1 LNQSEY
7 KFTIGEKE
15 DAVSV
20 RIIAVTVIALLFSF
34 PAMAQDKKE
43 AVPDVKALE
52 QQIRAEKAK
61 AEIEK
66 ARAEA
71 EKAKAEAE
79 KAKAEAELARIAA
92 EKARLSLAAYQADAG
107 VPLETGQPA
116 PGVHAHDGLFL
127 RFTGGPGFG
136 IYNGTGDVVTTEGE
150 IIGDPSNEGSQV
162 GGSISLGGS
171 VGDNLILHGDI
182 WGSVVSTE
190 KKHSQL
196 YQEFGTVVVGLG
208 VTYYWMPVNMYV
220 TGSIGMANSFL
231 VLHEG
236 TSTNS
241 SDDLARDL
249 TTGVG
254 AAVIVG
260 KEWWVSA
267 NWALGVAIQGEF
279 TYAEDED
286 SNLIFRHG
294 GAKVLFSA
302 TYQ

>member
-1 LNQSEY
+1 MS
-7 KFTIGEKE
+7 
-15 DAVSV
+15 
-20 RIIAVTVIALLFSF
+20 
-34 PAMAQDKKE
+34 QDKKE
-43 AVPDVKALE
+43 SVPDVKKLE
-52 QQIRAEKAK
+52 MQVRAEKAK

-79 KAKAEAELARIAA
+79 KAKAEAEM
-92 EKARLSLAAYQADAG
+92 ARLSLARYRADAG
-107 VPLETGQPA
+107 VEIEEGQPA
-116 PGVHAHDGLFL
+116 PGTHTHDGLFL

-136 IYNGTGDVVTTEGE
+136 IYNGTGDVITTAGE

-162 GGSISLGGS
+162 GGSISLGGAI
-171 VGDNLILHGDI
+171 GENLILHGDI
-182 WGSVVSTE
+182 WFSVVATE
-190 KKHSQL
+190 KKHSEL
-196 YQEFGTVVVGLG
+196 YQEFGTAVVGLG
-208 VTYYWMPVNMYV
+208 VTYYWMPVNIYV

-236 TSTNS
+236 ARTNS
-241 SDDLARDL
+241 NEDLARDL

-254 AAVIVG
+254 AAVMVG

>member
-1 LNQSEY
+1 MN
-7 KFTIGEKE
+7 
-15 DAVSV
+15 V
-20 RIIAVTVIALLFSF
+20 RILTLAVLVLLFSF
-34 PAMAQDKKE
+34 PAVAQDKKE
-43 AVPDVKALE
+43 PIPDVKTLE

-66 ARAEA
+66 AKAEA

-79 KAKAEAELARIAA
+79 KAKAEAELAKIAA
-92 EKARLSLAAYQADAG
+92 EKARLSLAAYQADVGEA
-107 VPLETGQPA
+107 VEEGQPA

-136 IYNGTGDVVTTEGE
+136 IYNGTGDVVTTAGE

-171 VGDNLILHGDI
+171 VGENLILHGDI
-182 WGSVVSTE
+182 WFSVVSTE
-190 KKHSQL
+190 KKHSDL
-196 YQEFGTVVVGLG
+196 YQEFGTAVVGLG

-241 SDDLARDL
+241 NEDLARDI

-254 AAVIVG
+254 LAVMVG
-260 KEWWVSA
+260 KEWWVSD
-267 NWALGVAIQGEF
+267 NWALGVALQGEF

-286 SNLIFRHG
+286 SKLIFRHG

>member
-1 LNQSEY
+1 VNPRILPLTVLVLLLS
-7 KFTIGEKE
+7 FT
-15 DAVSV
+15 AV
-20 RIIAVTVIALLFSF
+20 
-34 PAMAQDKKE
+34 AQDKKA
-43 AVPDVKALE
+43 AVPDVKKLE
-52 QQIRAEKAK
+52 MQVRAEKAK

-66 ARAEA
+66 AKAEA

-79 KAKAEAELARIAA
+79 KAKAEAEM
-92 EKARLSLAAYQADAG
+92 ARLSLARYRADAG
-107 VPLETGQPA
+107 VEVEEGQPA
-116 PGVHAHDGLFL
+116 PGAHTHDGLFL

-136 IYNGTGDVVTTEGE
+136 IYNGTGDVITTAGE

-171 VGDNLILHGDI
+171 IGENLILHGDI
-182 WGSVVSTE
+182 WVSIVSTE

-196 YQEFGTVVVGLG
+196 YQEFGTAVVGLG

-236 TSTNS
+236 TQTNS
-241 SDDLARDL
+241 NEDLARDI

-254 AAVIVG
+254 VAVIVG

-279 TYAEDED
+279 TYAEDD
-286 SNLIFRHG
+286 NSNLIFRHG

>member
-1 LNQSEY
+1 MRTFSL
-7 KFTIGEKE
+7 
-15 DAVSV
+15 
-20 RIIAVTVIALLFSF
+20 IILGLLFVF
-34 PAMAQDKKE
+34 PVTAQEKKE
-43 AVPDVKALE
+43 AVPDVKTLE
-52 QQIRAEKAK
+52 KQIRTEKAK

-79 KAKAEAELARIAA
+79 KAKAEAELARIEA
-92 EKARLSLAAYQADAG
+92 EKARLSLAAYRADAG
-107 VPLETGQPA
+107 VAVEEGQPI
-116 PGVHAHDGLFL
+116 PGAHTHDGLFL

-136 IYNGTGDVVTTEGE
+136 IYNGTGDVISTAGE
-150 IIGDPSNEGSQV
+150 IIGDPSNEGSQA

-171 VGDNLILHGDI
+171 IGENLILHGDI
-182 WGSVVSTE
+182 WFSILATE

-196 YQEFGTVVVGLG
+196 YQEFGTAVVGLG

-236 TSTNS
+236 TQTNS
-241 SDDLARDL
+241 NEDLARDI

-254 AAVIVG
+254 VAVMVG
-260 KEWWVSA
+260 KEWWVSD

-279 TYAEDED
+279 TYAEDD
-286 SNLIFRHG
+286 NSNLIFRHG

>member
-1 LNQSEY
+1 VN
-7 KFTIGEKE
+7 
-15 DAVSV
+15 V
-20 RIIAVTVIALLFSF
+20 RIFLLTVLALSFSISVV
-34 PAMAQDKKE
+34 AQEKKE
-43 AVPDVKALE
+43 AAPDVRTLE
-52 QQIRAEKAK
+52 QQIRAERAK

-79 KAKAEAELARIAA
+79 KAKAEAELAKIAA

-107 VPLETGQPA
+107 VAVEEDQPD

-136 IYNGTGDVVTTEGE
+136 LYNGTGDVVTTDGQ

-162 GGSISLGGS
+162 GGSFSLGGS
-171 VGDNLILHGDI
+171 VGENLILHGDI
-182 WGSVVSTE
+182 WFSIVSTE
-190 KKHSQL
+190 KKHSRL
-196 YQEFGTVVVGLG
+196 YQEFGTAVVGLG
-208 VTYYWMPVNMYV
+208 VTYYWMPANMFV
-220 TGSIGMANSFL
+220 TGSIGLANSFL

-236 TSTNS
+236 TQTNS
-241 SDDLARDL
+241 NEDLARDI

-254 AAVIVG
+254 LAVMVG
-260 KEWWVSA
+260 KEWWVSD
-267 NWALGVAIQGEF
+267 NWALGVALQGEF

-294 GAKVLFSA
+294 GAKVLFCA

>member
-1 LNQSEY
+1 VY
-7 KFTIGEKE
+7 KFNIDEKE

-20 RIIAVTVIALLFSF
+20 RILAVTVLALLVSF
-34 PAMAQDKKE
+34 PAVAQDKKE
-43 AVPDVKALE
+43 AVPDVKTLE
-52 QQIRAEKAK
+52 EQIRAERAR

-79 KAKAEAELARIAA
+79 KAKAEAELAKIAA

-107 VPLETGQPA
+107 VALEPGQPA

-136 IYNGTGDVVTTEGE
+136 IYNGTGDVITTAGE

-171 VGDNLILHGDI
+171 IGENLILHGDI
-182 WGSVVSTE
+182 WFSIVATE
-190 KKHSQL
+190 KKHSEL
-196 YQEFGTVVVGLG
+196 YQEFGTAVVGLG
-208 VTYYWMPVNMYV
+208 VTYYWMPVNMYL

-236 TSTNS
+236 TKANS
-241 SDDLARDL
+241 NEDLARDI

-254 AAVIVG
+254 VAVMVG
-260 KEWWVSA
+260 KEWWVSD

-294 GAKVLFSA
+294 GAKVLFCA

>member
-1 LNQSEY
+1 M
-7 KFTIGEKE
+7 
-15 DAVSV
+15 SV
-20 RIIAVTVIALLFSF
+20 RILAVTVLALLFSF
-34 PAMAQDKKE
+34 PAVAQEKKE
-43 AVPDVKALE
+43 AAPDVKTLE
-52 QQIRAEKAK
+52 KQIRAERAK

-79 KAKAEAELARIAA
+79 KAKAEAELAKIAA

-107 VPLETGQPA
+107 VAPETGELA

-136 IYNGTGDVVTTEGE
+136 LYNGTGDVVTTDGV

-171 VGDNLILHGDI
+171 VGENLILHGDI
-182 WGSVVSTE
+182 WFSVVSTE
-190 KKHSQL
+190 KKNSQL
-196 YQEFGTVVVGLG
+196 YQDFGTAVVGLG
-208 VTYYWMPVNMYV
+208 VTYYWMPANMYV

-231 VLHEG
+231 VLHDG
-236 TSTNS
+236 TASNNNE
-241 SDDLARDL
+241 DLARDI

-254 AAVIVG
+254 LAVMVG
-260 KEWWVSA
+260 KEWWVSD
-267 NWALGVAIQGEF
+267 NWALGVALQGEF

>member
-1 LNQSEY
+1 LVV
-7 KFTIGEKE
+7 
-15 DAVSV
+15 VSF
-20 RIIAVTVIALLFSF
+20 LLVF
-34 PAMAQDKKE
+34 PALAQEKKE
-43 AVPDVKALE
+43 TVPDVKTLE
-52 QQIRAEKAK
+52 KQIRAERAK

-79 KAKAEAELARIAA
+79 KAKAEAELAKIAA

-107 VPLETGQPA
+107 VAVEEGQPA
-116 PGVHAHDGLFL
+116 PGAHAHDGLFL

-136 IYNGTGDVVTTEGE
+136 IYNGTGEVITTDAQ
-150 IIGDPSNEGSQV
+150 IIGDPSNEGSQA
-162 GGSISLGGS
+162 GGSISLGGTI
-171 VGDNLILHGDI
+171 GENLILHGDI
-182 WGSVVSTE
+182 WFSILASE
-190 KKHSQL
+190 KRNNKL
-196 YQEFGTVVVGLG
+196 YQEFGTAVVGLG
-208 VTYYWMPVNMYV
+208 ITYYWMPVNMYV
-220 TGSIGMANSFL
+220 TGSIGMANSFI

-236 TSTNS
+236 TRANS
-241 SDDLARDL
+241 NEDLARDL

-254 AAVIVG
+254 VAVLVG
-260 KEWWVSA
+260 KEWWVSD
-267 NWALGVAIQGEF
+267 NWALGVALQGEF